1 MTQHQ
6 IGAVIQVRKGGTVR
20 FGLLGSLEV
29 RATDG
34 REIEVRGRNL
44 RTLLAVLLT
53 NPNNAVSRE
62 RLIDTIWGSR
72 PPSSARHGLDVL
84 VARLRSA
91 LGTDCDGLVTRPG
104 GYSLCLGPSDL
115 DVGRFVASV
124 AHARSAAE
132 GDRLE
137 EAVAALRGGLAEWR
151 GPAYGELACAAF
163 AVEEAMRLDE
173 LRCVALEELF
183 ELELQR
189 SRHREIEPEIDG
201 FVQANPL
208 RERARAAL
216 MLALYRC
223 GRQADALETYR
234 AGAELLFEQGLEPG
248 RGLACLQLAI
258 LRHDASLDDLANGSA
273 RLRRRP
279 LTRYALN
286 GEVALAYQVS
296 GRGPFDVVY
305 APPFI
310 THVELT
316 WDVPTWAA
324 LLHRFGAF
332 SRLIRFDKRGTGMSD
347 RVGIAPI
354 EVVAEDLRAVMDAAE
369 STEAAV
375 IGASDAGAIAVEF
388 AALHPERVWA
398 LVLWGATPRVRWA
411 PDYPCGAPDEELAT
425 DDERIWTDPGHAEAT
440 ARALGAADV
449 DELAAMWRR
458 SASPGDV
465 RALED
470 RANAVDVRALLADI
484 RVPVLVLNRDA
495 DDRVAAGSDY
505 LAAHIPGASHI
516 TFAGSEHVMFGASYD
531 YEAIAGTIQR
541 FLEQAWERRSEIRDQ
556 PAGPRPRACPK
567 RRSATTRMPPR
578 PDGSTLEPKRQPRR
592 TRWDSQPT
600 PSTVSPTDTSARCV
614 APRSR

>member
-1 MTQHQ
+1 MTQHS

-29 RATDG
+29 RDTDG

-44 RTLLAVLLT
+44 RTLLAALLT

-62 RLIDTIWGSR
+62 RLTDMIWGSR

-84 VARLRSA
+84 VARLRSV
-91 LGTDCDGLVTRPG
+91 LGTDCDCLLTRPG
-104 GYSLCLGPSDL
+104 GYSLLLGPSDL
-115 DVGRFVASV
+115 DVARFVMSV

-132 GDRLE
+132 TDRLE
-137 EAVAALRGGLAEWR
+137 GAVAALRSALAEWR
-151 GPAYGELACAAF
+151 GPAYGELACEEF

-183 ELELQR
+183 ELELQL
-189 SRHREIEPEIDG
+189 SRHREVEPEIDG

-248 RGLACLQLAI
+248 RGLGRLQRAI
-258 LRHDASLDDLANGSA
+258 LRHDASLDDFGDGSA
-273 RLRRRP
+273 RPRRRP
-279 LTRYALN
+279 FTRYARN
-286 GEVALAYQVS
+286 GEVALAYQIS
-296 GRGPFDVVY
+296 GQGPFDVVF

-310 THVELT
+310 TNVELT

-354 EVVAEDLRAVMDAAE
+354 DVVAEDLRAVMDAAE
-369 STEAAV
+369 SPEAAV
-375 IGASDAGAIAVEF
+375 IGASDAGAIAIEF

-411 PDYPCGAPDEELAT
+411 PDYPWGATAAELAA
-425 DDERIWTDPGHAEAT
+425 DDDLIWTKPGHAEAA

-449 DELAAMWRR
+449 EELAAMWRR

-470 RANAVDVRALLADI
+470 RANAVDVRALLSGI

-495 DDRVAAGSDY
+495 DDGVAAGSDY
-505 LAAHIPGASHI
+505 LAAHIPGASHV
-516 TFAGSEHVMFGASYD
+516 TFPGSEQVMFGASYD
-531 YEAIAGTIQR
+531 YEAIADTIQR
-541 FLEQAWERRSEIRDQ
+541 FLEEAWGHRSEIVT
-556 PAGPRPRACPK
+556 
-567 RRSATTRMPPR
+567 S
-578 PDGSTLEPKRQPRR
+578 PRR
-592 TRWDSQPT
+592 TT
-600 PSTVSPTDTSARCV
+600 TTSRA
-614 APRSR
+614 APCA